1 MKSQI
6 GIIGGVML
14 GYVLLMGVVADL
26 GHAQTTTRVNV
37 SSGGVEGND
46 SSSQNPALSTNGR
59 FVAFDSQST
68 NLVPADTNLDTR
80 DIFVH
85 DRQTGQTTLVSVSS
99 TGEQANGY
107 SYSPQLSADGRIVAF
122 ISWADNL
129 VPGDTNGKE
138 DVFVHDRQTG
148 QTTRVNVSST
158 GTGGRAD
165 PFREPT

>member
-14 GYVLLMGVVADL
+14 GYVLLMGVMADL

-46 SSSQNPALSTNGR
+46 SSSQNPALSANGR

-80 DIFVH
+80 DIFC
-85 DRQTGQTTLVSVSS
+85 
-99 TGEQANGY
+99 
-107 SYSPQLSADGRIVAF
+107 P
-122 ISWADNL
+122 
-129 VPGDTNGKE
+129 
-138 DVFVHDRQTG
+138 
-148 QTTRVNVSST
+148 
-158 GTGGRAD
+158 
-165 PFREPT
+165 